1 MERNVRPDEIP
12 DGFSA
17 ADPTNNGGAGG
28 GGDPQE
34 AKNQEKEGQRK
45 AILDQALTPEA
56 FARLGTIK
64 LVKPAKA
71 SAVEAL
77 ITNMAIGGKLQA
89 RITEGKLI
97 EMLEGIGAQQSKPSS
112 INIQRKKYA
121 FDSDDSD
128 DDNDDDLL

>member
-1 MERNVRPDEIP
+1 LFLLSLFFLFSKFTSTNILKTEIITIIASDNSAAVKTKNIEFIASKDKMERNVRPDEIP

-64 LVKPAKA
+64 VR
-71 SAVEAL
+71 AL
-77 ITNMAIGGKLQA
+77 L
-89 RITEGKLI
+89 
-97 EMLEGIGAQQSKPSS
+97 
-112 INIQRKKYA
+112 
-121 FDSDDSD
+121 
-128 DDNDDDLL
+128 